1 MDLGTILG
9 LLSGVG
15 IIFLGILRQDG
26 DLGWFMN
33 INSIIIVFGGTIAA
47 AMVNYPL
54 KNIIGLFSVLKNAFT
69 SEEHDYQGIIG
80 EIVEQGPCG
89 SVFDKPSHP
98 YTQALFSSTP
108 IPDPN
113 HQRQRVNLI
122 GTVPNIAKPPTGCRF
137 HTRCPEAMEIC
148 HKVKPQTHTI
158 ADQHTSACHL
168 LADSH

>member
-1 MDLGTILG
+1 MVLARALALNPKLLLLDEPTSALDVSVQAQILN
-9 LLSGVG
+9 LLKKLQGDHNLTYM
-15 IIFLGILRQDG
+15 IISHSLTVVEHISDR
-26 DLGWFMN
+26 
-33 INSIIIVFGGTIAA
+33 IA
-47 AMVNYPL
+47 
-54 KNIIGLFSVLKNAFT
+54 VL
-69 SEEHDYQGIIG
+69 YLG

-89 SVFDKPSHP
+89 SVFAKPSHP

-108 IPDPN
+108 VPDPN

-148 HKVKPQTHTI
+148 REVKPKSHTI

-168 LADSH
+168 HADSD